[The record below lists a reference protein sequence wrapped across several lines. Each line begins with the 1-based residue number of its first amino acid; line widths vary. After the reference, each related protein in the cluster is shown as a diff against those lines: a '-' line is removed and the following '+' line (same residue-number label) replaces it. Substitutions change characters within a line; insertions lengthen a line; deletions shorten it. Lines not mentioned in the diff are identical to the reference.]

1 MKNFTVRMSILQK
14 PASKGGRGSGNKMY
28 AYLFHMLGISEH
40 ADFHLWSGNMWQFHR
55 AAEAL
60 ILLRII
66 ILEPNLEL
74 NCLCEVAILF
84 FRLGG
89 HLADGLPENIT
100 LKLTVTPRSRSYN
113 TQALKKR
120 FPLSLL
126 QPQHPQTIRTTSEK
140 WKELLT

>member
-1 MKNFTVRMSILQK
+1 
-14 PASKGGRGSGNKMY
+14 MY

-40 ADFHLWSGNMWQFHR
+40 ADFHLWSGNMRQFHR

-100 LKLTVTPRSRSYN
+100 LKLTVTPRPRSYD
-113 TQALKKR
+113 THALKKR
-120 FPLSLL
+120 FSLSLL
-126 QPQHPQTIRTTSEK
+126 APRHPETIRTTTEK
-140 WKELLT
+140 WKELFT